1 MSGVVFSEELSTAV
15 LFVDAF
21 FDRSKLRVEVSLA
34 VSVVVEIRDGVRLL
48 VGGVRG
54 IDRRPVW
61 VWLSSSCALGG
72 NGLLCSGAA
81 FRSDYSHWEEQNI

>member
-1 MSGVVFSEELSTAV
+1 MVFSEELSTAV

-61 VWLSSSCALGG
+61 VWLSSSCTLGR
-72 NGLLCSGAA
+72 NGLLCDGAA
-81 FRSDYSHWEEQNI
+81 FRSDCSHWEEQNI